1 MLVLISEARKKLLLL
16 WLIFTAL
23 LLVFFLL
30 QFLNGKY
37 AGMETAAWSWIF
49 VQVLPGL
56 GLLLAASL
64 LNLNRGKIIVR
75 WAIWA
80 ILGLAGLFLLAV
92 LVSLVGISGGSSGK
106 NLSEA
111 FADSYFFLGVLQA
124 VVLAALGVLFFKK
137 ESIFPPKKEQL
148 LGHAQT
154 LLDAAQ
160 KSGELDRSRALELFF
175 SDDLP
180 AMLDFLEE
188 KLRAKNSKHG
198 RLNDLF
204 LLKNQLTRVRRDA
217 GLGVSSEADS
227 SLNYNR
233 ICLTALELVTEV

>member
-1 MLVLISEARKKLLLL
+1 MIQISEARKKLLLL

-37 AGMETAAWSWIF
+37 AGMETTAWAWYFLQI
-49 VQVLPGL
+49 LPGL
-56 GLLLAASL
+56 ALLLVAEL

-75 WAIWA
+75 WAFWA
-80 ILGLAGLFLLAV
+80 ILALAGLFLMAV
-92 LVSLVGISGGSSGK
+92 LVSLAGISGGSSGK
-106 NLSEA
+106 NLSDA

-124 VVLAALGVLFFKK
+124 VVLAAFGVLFFKK
-137 ESIFPPKKEQL
+137 EIIFPPKKKQL
-148 LGHAQT
+148 LEHAQT
-154 LLDAAQ
+154 LLDTAQ
-160 KSGELDRSRALELFF
+160 KSGELDRCRAIELFF
-175 SDDLP
+175 ADDLP

-188 KLRAKNSKHG
+188 KLRAKNPKHG

-217 GLGVSSEADS
+217 GFGVSTEADAG
-227 SLNYNR
+227 LNYNR
-233 ICLTALELVTEV
+233 ICLTALELVGEI